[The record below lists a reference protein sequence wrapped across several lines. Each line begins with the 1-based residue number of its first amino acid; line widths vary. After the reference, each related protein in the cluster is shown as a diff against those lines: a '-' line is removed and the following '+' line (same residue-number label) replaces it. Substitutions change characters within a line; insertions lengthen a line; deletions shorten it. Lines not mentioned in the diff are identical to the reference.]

1 MKELLRTNNPV
12 FLSWITAVLR
22 AERVAPIVLDAHSAV
37 MDGSISA
44 VRRRLMV
51 ADEDYA
57 RARRIIEDVG
67 EGDRLV

>member
-1 MKELLRTNNPV
+1 
-12 FLSWITAVLR
+12 VLR
-22 AERVAPIVLDAHSAV
+22 AEGVDPIVFDAHSAV

-51 ADEDYA
+51 ADEDYE

-67 EGDRLV
+67 EADRLV

>member
-1 MKELLRTNNPV
+1 MKELLRTNNAV

-22 AERVAPIVLDAHSAV
+22 AEGVDPIVFDAHSAV

-51 ADEDYA
+51 ADEDYE

-67 EGDRLV
+67 EADRLV